1 VDIRDVARR
10 AKVSTATVSRT
21 VNQVATVDAQ
31 LAKRVWKAIEELG
44 YYPNRQARALVSGR
58 SRVFGLIV
66 SEITNPF
73 FPEIVQT
80 FETLAVE
87 QHYEILLTSTIHD
100 PKRMELAVRRMIEGR
115 VDGVAILTF
124 GMEEDLLEHLRFRN
138 LPLVFVDIGP
148 KAPRVSNIRVDYADG
163 IRQAVQH
170 LAALRHQRIGFIAG
184 PLRLRS
190 AMARKDAFQ
199 ASMKEIGLPVKPD
212 FLVEG
217 DHRLEG
223 GKRALKKLA
232 ELRERPTAVLC
243 SNDMTAIGVMREAF
257 ELNIKVPQDLSVIGF
272 DDIRMAEFLTPPLTT
287 VQMSQSELAR
297 LAFEALLKEVK
308 RETPIP
314 EGSEY
319 VLKTHLVLRNST
331 TFPSSHTATGRRTTA
346 KSVRTQAERW
356 DQIDSATHRLQAND
370 FLLDPPVASADVR
383 IAAQLFTTAD
393 GRADESAAD
402 QFARLPP
409 SLVARE
415 EGVQMRDSSQRA
427 VRDFFRL
434 GWRKLPRRTL
444 TSTAE
449 RIASWKSGGQD
460 PANIFNCRQGD
471 IVVNSW
477 KRFANIKRLA
487 MAIEVAMVVRGEDG
501 ICLEF
506 SGEQAA
512 GQGYASENADVSNAD
527 PLLW

>member
-1 VDIRDVARR
+1 MDIRDVARR

-170 LAALRHQRIGFIAG
+170 LAALRHERIGFIAG

-199 ASMKEIGLPVKPD
+199 ASMKEIGLPVKLD

-308 RETPIP
+308 RETPLP

-331 TFPSSHTATGRRTTA
+331 TFPSSRTATGRRTTA
-346 KSVRTQAERW
+346 KMRT
-356 DQIDSATHRLQAND
+356 DSD
-370 FLLDPPVASADVR
+370 
-383 IAAQLFTTAD
+383 
-393 GRADESAAD
+393 
-402 QFARLPP
+402 
-409 SLVARE
+409 
-415 EGVQMRDSSQRA
+415 
-427 VRDFFRL
+427 
-434 GWRKLPRRTL
+434 
-444 TSTAE
+444 
-449 RIASWKSGGQD
+449 
-460 PANIFNCRQGD
+460 
-471 IVVNSW
+471 
-477 KRFANIKRLA
+477 
-487 MAIEVAMVVRGEDG
+487 
-501 ICLEF
+501 
-506 SGEQAA
+506 
-512 GQGYASENADVSNAD
+512 
-527 PLLW
+527 